1 MHLCREVQLASDFEP
16 LCKDACIG
24 AYIYYQSIFKRNNN
38 FFSYYQ
44 IPRYIASEEVQ
55 WDLMPLLG
63 IIELYYKAHPILRE
77 GDRRNIEI
85 TVSADGVSYYKNR
98 YWF

>member
-1 MHLCREVQLASDFEP
+1 MMIFTVSKLDIKNRRIYLRHRV
-16 LCKDACIG
+16 
-24 AYIYYQSIFKRNNN
+24 YYQSIFKRNNN

-77 GDRRNIEI
+77 GDRKNIEI